1 MRNIAI
7 IVSILFALFTSC
19 TEENIKYYS
28 INGSGVASGDTLYLY
43 GLDRRYEFMDT
54 IIANNEGSF
63 RYEIYADT
71 IFPLSLIMPTGEALV
86 LYAEP
91 YLEATIFPDS
101 TQQAHTD
108 SIQPTPMDSVH
119 HSLADSVQ
127 KVITDSVQQEASD
140 SIQQNISAETQ
151 QKKWLISG
159 GKLQQEYDS
168 MAARM
173 EGLSPEQRYEEIDS
187 FVRRNPMSEAN
198 IMLLRRYIVEA
209 PSPSN
214 RYIREILNNLGG
226 KLNDNDY
233 IKEVRKLLEDKRS
246 ASTIIYSSMPSFNYK
261 SIDDST
267 KILNSRYKNKFLVIN
282 FWASWD
288 TLSCKHVKEMGSLID
303 KHRKDTLM
311 MLNIS
316 LDHDTAQWRKKVL
329 SDTILGDNVCDLKMW
344 DNNLVKRYGV
354 SNLPYSIL
362 VNPKSLNI
370 SFNTTPEKLN
380 ASLDSII
387 DVYKKE
393 KKKEEKEK
401 RERERKKRRKNK
413 K

>member
-54 IIANNEGSF
+54 IIANNEGGF

-91 YLEATIFPDS
+91 NLEATIFPDS

-119 HSLADSVQ
+119 HSIADSVL
-127 KVITDSVQQEASD
+127 
-140 SIQQNISAETQ
+140 

-168 MAARM
+168 MAARI

-187 FVRRNPMSEAN
+187 FVRRNPMSEVN
-198 IMLLRRYIVEA
+198 IMLLRRYIVEV

-214 RYIREILNNLGG
+214 RNIREILNNIGG

-233 IKEVRKLLEDKRS
+233 IKKVKEMIDKKRS
-246 ASTIIYSSMPSFNYK
+246 TSTTLYSTMPGINFIA
-261 SIDDST
+261 IDDTT
-267 KILNSRYKNKFLVIN
+267 KITNPRYKGKFLIIN
-282 FWASWD
+282 FWATWD

-329 SDTILGDNVCDLKMW
+329 SDTILGDNVCDMKMW

-370 SFNTTPEKLN
+370 NFNATPEKLN

-401 RERERKKRRKNK
+401 RERERKIRRKNK
-413 K
+413 KTASRNVS